1 MVQERLH
8 NELMTS
14 HKEFKREQ
22 QAMLAQKL
30 KYDAQVAATAKYH
43 DVDSVCSFLKK
54 MGLSDAVINH

>member
-1 MVQERLH
+1 
-8 NELMTS
+8 MTS